1 MPAVAAALG
10 KLVLAVVPQIGPY
23 LQILGWQL
31 ALGPWFSDGFKK
43 AFDFQF
49 VQIVSYCEDESDD
62 SQALYMLALKLEV
75 LCAFFNAVFFKSTG
89 TSGY

>member
-1 MPAVAAALG
+1 MPAVSAALG
-10 KLVLAVVPQIGPY
+10 KLVLAVIPEIGPY

-49 VQIVSYCEDESDD
+49 VQTVSYCEDECDD

-75 LCAFFNAVFFKSTG
+75 LRAFFNVVFFKSTG
-89 TSGY
+89 TSGS